1 MEPQSRQ
8 GQAQE
13 ALKRQGVE
21 EGPAYIEHL
30 LCALR
35 ESPSKSLFTQ
45 SWKAG
50 LVICRYCYLR
60 GVGENPGTD
69 WVKGLEATFL
79 PGAREPL

>member
-1 MEPQSRQ
+1 MVPCSQPSALGARLNPRPREELGSEGHSRFPERTMEPQSRQ

-45 SWKAG
+45 S
-50 LVICRYCYLR
+50 
-60 GVGENPGTD
+60 
-69 WVKGLEATFL
+69 
-79 PGAREPL
+79 

>member
-13 ALKRQGVE
+13 ALKRQGVG

-45 SWKAG
+45 S
-50 LVICRYCYLR
+50 
-60 GVGENPGTD
+60 
-69 WVKGLEATFL
+69 
-79 PGAREPL
+79 

>member
-45 SWKAG
+45 S
-50 LVICRYCYLR
+50 
-60 GVGENPGTD
+60 
-69 WVKGLEATFL
+69 
-79 PGAREPL
+79 